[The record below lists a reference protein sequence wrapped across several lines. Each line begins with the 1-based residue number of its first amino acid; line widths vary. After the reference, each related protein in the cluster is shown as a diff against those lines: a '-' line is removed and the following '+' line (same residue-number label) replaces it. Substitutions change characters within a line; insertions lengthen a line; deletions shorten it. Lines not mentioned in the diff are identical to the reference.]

1 MALTDFT
8 IGNAKPKAQPYKL
21 GDGGGLYL
29 QVNPSGTTLWRM
41 KCRWEGRERKLAIW
55 PYPLVSLADARTK
68 AAWIGMT
75 GVIDC
80 WLSGFRLIGAG

>member
-1 MALTDFT
+1 MALTDFA
-8 IGNAKPKAQPYKL
+8 IENAMPKAKAYEL

-29 QVNPSGTTLWRM
+29 QVNPSETKLWRM
-41 KCRWEGRERKLAIW
+41 KYRWEGREKKLAIG

-68 AAWIGMT
+68 AAWIGMA

-80 WLSGFRLIGAG
+80 WLWGSAA